1 MADMKESV
9 PLDAHHWCARHTSGG
24 HRPDPLW
31 GRLPAERSQ
40 GTALA
45 AATAASSEPE
55 PPPFQTGA
63 KNKPVMLKV
72 GESCVQTKGTQAQKP
87 GGLLLFLSHSLP
99 FLGCARSGPGLP
111 SVRPVGQ
118 TIEQRL
124 PGVAAAGVEG
134 GRPPRHAVRV
144 PHEQGSCAAE
154 TGGSERGKP
163 PRWRTTHRVCIQLE
177 DLRAEH
183 LHRDRPVFK
192 YTLSCFTEHNSGF
205 FHLPVIHV

>member
-1 MADMKESV
+1 MADMKESIL
-9 PLDAHHWCARHTSGG
+9 LDAHHWCARHTSGG
-24 HRPDPLW
+24 HRPDLLR

-40 GTALA
+40 GAVLA
-45 AATAASSEPE
+45 AATAVPSEPK

-63 KNKPVMLKV
+63 KNKPVMSKV
-72 GESCVQTKGTQAQKP
+72 GESYVQMKGTQAQKP

-124 PGVAAAGVEG
+124 PGAAAAGVEG
-134 GRPPRHAVRV
+134 GRPPWHAVRV

-154 TGGSERGKP
+154 TGGRARGTRP
-163 PRWRTTHRVCIQLE
+163 SGGPHTVCVYSLKIYALSTSTGADQFSN
-177 DLRAEH
+177 
-183 LHRDRPVFK
+183 LH
-192 YTLSCFTEHNSGF
+192 
-205 FHLPVIHV
+205 